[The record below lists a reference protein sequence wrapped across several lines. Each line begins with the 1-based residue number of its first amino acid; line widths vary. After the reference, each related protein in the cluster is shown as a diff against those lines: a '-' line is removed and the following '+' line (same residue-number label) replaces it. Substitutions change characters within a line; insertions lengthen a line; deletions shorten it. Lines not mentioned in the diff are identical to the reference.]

1 MKNDLVNLAKETISN
16 NQYMTIATS
25 NENGN
30 AWASPVAYVF
40 DYKYNFYWV
49 SVPESKHQQNINYNP
64 NVSIAI
70 FDSHQLWGEGVGV
83 QIEATVER
91 VSLVDLPKVT
101 KLYFSREYPYGSA
114 TGAFG
119 DGLKDLLKGKIYH
132 FYKAIPTKVWVP
144 DPNADVDARIEVN
157 LSNN

>member
-1 MKNDLVNLAKETISN
+1 MTNDYSNLAKKIFSN

-25 NENGN
+25 DEAGN

-40 DYKYNFYWV
+40 DDNYNFYWV
-49 SVPESKHQQNINYNP
+49 SVPESKHQRNIKHNP
-64 NVSIAI
+64 KISIAI

-83 QIEATVER
+83 QMEATVEQ
-91 VSLVDLPKVT
+91 VSLMELPKVT

-114 TGAFG
+114 SGAFG
-119 DGLKDLLKGKIYH
+119 EGLKDLLKGKIYH

-144 DPNADVDARIEVN
+144 DPNADVDTRIEVD
-157 LSNN
+157 LK